1 MIRSAPGD
9 RRFRLVCLPTVLP
22 QTRATVERKREWRG
36 PFKRRG
42 WAGTMFARCRR
53 PQLSPRLASS
63 TAILAPAPST
73 RSSRLSGGRNAVVR
87 NRHRHRVADP
97 VDPDPDRLVQI
108 RDPHNARRQSRG
120 RWNRRALGAPRC
132 PACASQELARLPLD
146 SRVDRRSVAL
156 WRRCHHPGDLG
167 VERNRGP
174 EARCPSTRT
183 DGCADQP
190 CDPGRPLPSAAQG
203 DGVHRR

>member
-1 MIRSAPGD
+1 L
-9 RRFRLVCLPTVLP
+9 FVCRPCCHKLARPLKGNGNGEDP
-22 QTRATVERKREWRG
+22 SSG
-36 PFKRRG
+36 G
-42 WAGTMFARCRR
+42 AGLARC
-53 PQLSPRLASS
+53 SPVAGG
-63 TAILAPAPST
+63 
-73 RSSRLSGGRNAVVR
+73 RSSRRAWHRLRRYWHQPPLRAQAGCSSGRNAVVR